1 MMNKQFAA
9 NLNRTEI
16 EKIKRNLNVEK
27 SEVMHILS
35 IVICKDFLKR
45 GLFFLILAFHK
56 RNFEFS

>member
-16 EKIKRNLNVEK
+16 EKIKINLNVEK

-45 GLFFLILAFHK
+45 GLLFLILAFH
-56 RNFEFS
+56 